1 MKRNDASLKSLP
13 LFTGTPAR
21 MQAVGRRVEPEKMQ
35 TVERR
40 MEPEPRRE
48 SSNSKFKPGVSIV
61 LTGFRVPLTR
71 PRNDDVRLSSPGT
84 QARMQTVGRRVEPE
98 PRRESSNTNPVP
110 QLLPSFPRR
119 RESSN
124 TITLV
129 SNQS

>member
-21 MQAVGRRVEPEKMQ
+21 MQAVGRRVEPK
-35 TVERR
+35 
-40 MEPEPRRE
+40 PRRE
-48 SSNSKFKPGVSIV
+48 SSNPNPVPQLLPSFPRRRESSSSKFKPGVSIV

-84 QARMQTVGRRVEPE
+84 QARMQTLERRVEPK
-98 PRRESSNTNPVP
+98 P
-110 QLLPSFPRR
+110 R

>member
-21 MQAVGRRVEPEKMQ
+21 MQAVGRRVEP
-35 TVERR
+35 
-40 MEPEPRRE
+40 
-48 SSNSKFKPGVSIV
+48 KP
-61 LTGFRVPLTR
+61 
-71 PRNDDVRLSSPGT
+71 
-84 QARMQTVGRRVEPE
+84 
-98 PRRESSNTNPVP
+98 
-110 QLLPSFPRR
+110 R

>member
-13 LFTGTPAR
+13 LFTGMPAR
-21 MQAVGRRVEPEKMQ
+21 MQAVGRRIEPK
-35 TVERR
+35 
-40 MEPEPRRE
+40 PRRE
-48 SSNSKFKPGVSIV
+48 SSNSKFKPGMSIV

-84 QARMQTVGRRVEPE
+84 QARMQTVERRVEPE
-98 PRRESSNTNPVP
+98 PR
-110 QLLPSFPRR
+110 Q
-119 RESSN
+119 ESSN

>member
-13 LFTGTPAR
+13 LFTGTPAW
-21 MQAVGRRVEPEKMQ
+21 MQAVGRR
-35 TVERR
+35 
-40 MEPEPRRE
+40 MEPKLRRE
-48 SSNSKFKPGVSIV
+48 SSNAKFKPGVSIV

-84 QARMQTVGRRVEPE
+84 QARMQTLERRVEPK
-98 PRRESSNTNPVP
+98 P
-110 QLLPSFPRR
+110 R